1 MAGAGRGLRARAGG
15 AAGPEGEPGFAGFGR
30 AAGEAGA
37 STHAEGMDGA
47 QELEIVVAGRSVH
60 GVRRAGGPEAGLP
73 LVLVHGLACSSAVYG
88 PLLRHLAV
96 REPGREA
103 VALDMPGYGGSRAG
117 WTLDIPELADWY
129 AEALTVL
136 GIERAHVVGHSMGC
150 QVALA
155 LARRAPGR
163 VASVTLIG
171 PTTGSEGQR
180 LARYAVGLALDAVF
194 ESPRYNLTL
203 LRMWSQM
210 RLRRYFATVPFM
222 LRDRP
227 IALAS
232 QVRCPVLVVRG
243 QRDCIVPARAVRR
256 LVAALPEGR
265 WVEVPAVAHA
275 VQFDRPEQFGDLLL
289 PFVARAEGERRD
301 ELSDAGRR

>member
-155 LARRAPGR
+155 LARRAPTR
-163 VASVTLIG
+163 ARSVTLIG
-171 PTTGSEGQR
+171 PTTGDECQG
-180 LARYAVGLALDAVF
+180 LLRYGLGLAADAF
-194 ESPRYNLTL
+194 AESLAWNWTLT
-203 LRMWSQM
+203 RMALQM
-210 RLRRYFATVPFM
+210 GVRRYVPTLRHL

-227 IALAS
+227 IAGAAA
-232 QVRCPVLVVRG
+232 VRCPVLALRG
-243 QRDCIVPARAVRR
+243 VHDFIIRRDAAQRLA
-256 LVAALPEGR
+256 AALPLGLYRELPVG
-265 WVEVPAVAHA
+265 AHA
-275 VQFDRPEQFGDLLL
+275 LQYTHPALFWAACR
-289 PFVARAEGERRD
+289 PFVDAAERD
-301 ELSDAGRR
+301 E

>member
-1 MAGAGRGLRARAGG
+1 MVCSRG
-15 AAGPEGEPGFAGFGR
+15 AASPDAHTQRRLFASSAGYCQNPGCANELFLD
-30 AAGEAGA
+30 AAGEAPEEA
-37 STHAEGMDGA
+37 LE
-47 QELEIVVAGRSVH
+47 ELTEERVAGVGSDERH
-60 GVRRAGGPEAGLP
+60 HERRDERAGLGDD
-73 LVLVHGLACSSAVYG
+73 
-88 PLLRHLAV
+88 PLLGAELRGV
-96 REPGREA
+96 EA
-103 VALDMPGYGGSRAG
+103 
-117 WTLDIPELADWY
+117 
-129 AEALTVL
+129 
-136 GIERAHVVGHSMGC
+136 VVGHSMGC

-155 LARRAPGR
+155 LARRAPQR
-163 VASVTLIG
+163 VASATLIG

-232 QVRCPVLVVRG
+232 QVRCPALVVRG

-289 PFVARAEGERRD
+289 PFVARIEGERRD

>member
-1 MAGAGRGLRARAGG
+1 MSSPSPTNPPTPAGARTTPPPRHVAVGGRMACYRDRAG
-15 AAGPEGEPGFAGFGR
+15 
-30 AAGEAGA
+30 
-37 STHAEGMDGA
+37 AELTATPM
-47 QELEIVVAGRSVH
+47 LLI
-60 GVRRAGGPEAGLP
+60 
-73 LVLVHGLACSSAVYG
+73 HGLGCSSAAFG
-88 PLLRHLAV
+88 PLMLRWDADAEPRPALA
-96 REPGREA
+96 P
-103 VALDMPGYGGSRAG
+103 DMPGYGRSDAPRRA
-117 WTLDIPELADWY
+117 LDIAALADWTLEFLDVM
-129 AEALTVL
+129 AVP
-136 GIERAHVVGHSMGC
+136 RVHVVGHSMGC

-232 QVRCPVLVVRG
+232 QVRCPALVVRG